1 MREIKFRGWDEDN
14 EQWVYGWLTKLVEG
28 ARRFW
33 AIIDEPNGELTRYYI
48 HSEESIG
55 QYTGLKDKNGVEIYE
70 GDLIKNESGRVA
82 DIYWHDYTG
91 SWDCGYI
98 SGGGDTA
105 GFKAAHWKHYVE
117 KVGDKYSNPELLE
130 N

>member
-55 QYTGLKDKNGVEIYE
+55 QYTGLKDKDEVEIYE
-70 GDLIKNESGRVA
+70 GDA
-82 DIYWHDYTG
+82 DSDGFVVSYV
-91 SWDCGYI
+91 
-98 SGGGDTA
+98 GDTNECLGMNC
-105 GFKAAHWKHYVE
+105 GFYWQRNNFESWFELECADTYEIIGNIHQ
-117 KVGDKYSNPELLE
+117 NPELLE
-130 N
+130 S